1 MNKYIL
7 ADIASEK
14 LKRVTGMVA
23 NTLPEEINTL
33 ETVLPSGRVRFQ
45 PALYQAK
52 KLKKIIISK
61 RSQGESLAG
70 TLVMLIANNEYDLP
84 FTLADITFDFAG
96 KGKMF
101 TAFQVRPLVKDE
113 ESTRKYVAPFMKRRE
128 AIDKLPSEP
137 VTGYAEPGEFLKA
150 NPTTIQYRRIIPD
163 DYTDEVI
170 TFAQQ
175 FFDIFLDIYGK
186 AEPVRDA
193 KRRKEMDTFRSG
205 WNKHILEDDPS
216 RQFLTEAFGRQTAEL
231 FYEYLVYL

>member
-1 MNKYIL
+1 
-7 ADIASEK
+7 
-14 LKRVTGMVA
+14 
-23 NTLPEEINTL
+23 
-33 ETVLPSGRVRFQ
+33 
-45 PALYQAK
+45 
-52 KLKKIIISK
+52 
-61 RSQGESLAG
+61 
-70 TLVMLIANNEYDLP
+70 MLIANNEYDLP

-113 ESTRKYVAPFMKRRE
+113 ESTRKYVAPFIKWRE

-150 NPTTIQYRRIIPD
+150 NPTTIQYRHIIPD

-186 AEPVRDA
+186 VEPVRDA
-193 KRRKEMDTFRSG
+193 QRRKEMDTFRSE

-216 RQFLTEAFGRQTAEL
+216 GQFLTETFGRQTAEL